1 MEKLFISSDHAAFN
15 EKQEL
20 ITYLSEKFEMVDL
33 GPDNTDSVNYPDYGQ
48 KLAKEVLAAGEGA
61 RGIALCGSGIGIS
74 IAVNRFKGI
83 RGALCRDEDDAKMC
97 KLHNNANVLCLGGR
111 RNPIEELKQMVDMWI
126 ITEFEGGRHQTRID
140 MLD

>member
-1 MEKLFISSDHAAFN
+1 MEKLFIASDHAAFN

-20 ITYLSEKFEMVDL
+20 ISYLSEKFNMIDL
-33 GPDNTDSVNYPDYGQ
+33 GPETADSVNYPVYGQ
-48 KLAKEVLAAGEGA
+48 KLAKEVLEAGADA

-83 RGALCRDEDDAKMC
+83 RGALCRDEEDAKMC
-97 KLHNNANVLCLGGR
+97 KLHNNANILCLGGR
-111 RNPIEELKQMVDMWI
+111 RTPIDQLKQMVDTWI
-126 ITEFEGGRHQTRID
+126 ATEFEGGRHQTRID